1 MGIFLAEG
9 LIAFLPSDNPFPVG
23 TTYLVFAIATIG
35 ISLTGFRT
43 GAKWAWFAFLYTPI
57 FFAVAGYEQLGS
69 PFFPG
74 AIVLGLV
81 PCVVG
86 LLLPYRK
93 FFPKK
98 VLSPFHLLPSKK
110 SVLSHD
116 AVLFQTG
123 VISAG

>member
-1 MGIFLAEG
+1 MATLRPEKAYQKYAWVIFLAEG

-23 TTYLVFAIATIG
+23 TSYLVFAIVTIG

-57 FFAVAGYEQLGS
+57 FFAVAGYAQLGS

-93 FFPKK
+93 FFPRER
-98 VLSPFHLLPSKK
+98 
-110 SVLSHD
+110 
-116 AVLFQTG
+116 
-123 VISAG
+123 